1 MDQFSCPYAHII
13 QSSRCHCEFSIRSC
27 IAEKEFNVCLNSN
40 ASKNCNKLYLI
51 LKDNS
56 KFIIHNHTNQ
66 SLSVSQKNKIKMGG
80 LLALQEFYQEG
91 DLNNIYQ
98 LVQIINTKS
107 KQFTNLPLDNVITKI
122 ANFKFRM

>member
-1 MDQFSCPYAHII
+1 
-13 QSSRCHCEFSIRSC
+13 
-27 IAEKEFNVCLNSN
+27 
-40 ASKNCNKLYLI
+40 
-51 LKDNS
+51 
-56 KFIIHNHTNQ
+56 
-66 SLSVSQKNKIKMGG
+66 MGG